1 MASGSS
7 RGRLT
12 SGWRKPEAPLRGPA
26 ARVMDGRLE
35 RRALRKPS
43 GSPGFYPVQTRL
55 TLFFV
60 CLQPRNLTRDVQL
73 SRQSAGGG
81 RECGGEEHGPRTDVH
96 TRGSDASC
104 VVPPAARNAGRAAD
118 NRGPRVRWADCDV
131 GRRAVSPLPAC
142 NCLCPGGALVPE
154 PCTLKASEA
163 GGGSEEQVPSW
174 EARPGDWAAS
184 SFLPPCNNHKGVRWE
199 RASEVDEPPHAT

>member
-1 MASGSS
+1 
-7 RGRLT
+7 
-12 SGWRKPEAPLRGPA
+12 
-26 ARVMDGRLE
+26 MDGRLE

-81 RECGGEEHGPRTDVH
+81 RECGGEGHRGRGTAPARTS
-96 TRGSDASC
+96 TRG
-104 VVPPAARNAGRAAD
+104 VRT
-118 NRGPRVRWADCDV
+118 RGPSSL
-131 GRRAVSPLPAC
+131 RRPAMRGVLQMTGGHVSAGPTATRGEGPCPLSPPVI

-184 SFLPPCNNHKGVRWE
+184 SFLPPRNNHEGVRWE